1 MESRTADA
9 VIVAFAAVVALF
21 RSEKLCA
28 VSVAGLPY
36 TLMPVGF
43 AFALMFTASS
53 LEIVDSIAVPIEE
66 PLAVRLEPTRVL
78 RMTESTQRAISRPEV
93 LVACWS
99 ELNRSVA
106 RRMSVKPIT

>member
-1 MESRTADA
+1 M
-9 VIVAFAAVVALF
+9 
-21 RSEKLCA
+21 

-36 TLMPVGF
+36 TLIPPEEAAV
-43 AFALMFTASS
+43 LQASVLS
-53 LEIVDSIAVPIEE
+53 NVPPPSAAEPIEE
-66 PLAVRLEPTRVL
+66 PLAVRLDPTRTL